1 MRRSSMHR
9 SKNSITGLVVLFVL
23 AIVVFFG
30 FNGCAT
36 SVAQMNTHEEVSTV
50 CSKESVQTGSGDS
63 RSHEYRIYT
72 SSQTYVVKDYY
83 GSNGTRFNSADL
95 YGRIEVG
102 RVYRIKSFGYRVPAL
117 SRFWNIETIELTKQ
131 EPTGTCGLTP
141 SNN

>member
-1 MRRSSMHR
+1 MVPVR
-9 SKNSITGLVVLFVL
+9 N
-23 AIVVFFG
+23 
-30 FNGCAT
+30 
-36 SVAQMNTHEEVSTV
+36 
-50 CSKESVQTGSGDS
+50 GDS
-63 RSHEYRIYT
+63 LSHQYRVYT
-72 SSQTYVVKDYY
+72 SGEVYVVKDYY

-117 SRFWNIETIELTKQ
+117 SRFWNIETVELTQQ

>member
-1 MRRSSMHR
+1 MRSRSSEIGV
-9 SKNSITGLVVLFVL
+9 KEYAICFIVVL
-23 AIVVFFG
+23 AIYFG
-30 FNGCAT
+30 FQACHT
-36 SVAQMNTHEEVSTV
+36 SVEQGNWHEEVVTI
-50 CSKESVQTGSGDS
+50 CSKEVVPVRNGDS
-63 RSHEYRIYT
+63 LSHQYRVYT
-72 SSQTYVVKDYY
+72 SGEVYVVKDYY

-117 SRFWNIETIELTKQ
+117 SRFWNIETIELTQQ